1 MTRVYRGPVIDPHHH
16 LWDLSLDRH
25 PWLTRRPAEAEDM
38 VYGSPAAIRRDY
50 GVADYLRDAAGENIV
65 ATVHIEAGWE
75 DGHPLEESHWL
86 DGLDRTSGV
95 ARRCVARVPLDAPDA
110 GTMVAAEAAMERV
123 VGIRDIVS
131 WHDDPAKSF
140 AHRSDLMDDRAWRDG
155 LAAVAKHGLVFD
167 LMLYPWQMDAA
178 ARLVADFPDLQ
189 FVLEH
194 AGSPADRSPDGMERW
209 RKGVVSLARLDNI
222 AVKISDL
229 VAYDQDWTFDS
240 LTPVVFHCVDC
251 FGPERS
257 MFGSDFPVAGLHA
270 DFGEIYGVF
279 RAAAAAYGD
288 DAQRALFFGTANR
301 IYRLGLCHAATP
313 DDFVED

>member
-25 PWLTRRPAEAEDM
+25 PWLTRRPTEAEDM

-50 GVADYLRDAAGENIV
+50 GVADYLCDAAGENIV

-110 GTMVAAEAAMERV
+110 GAMVAAEAAMERV

-155 LAAVAKHGLVFD
+155 LAAVARHGLVFD

-178 ARLVADFPDLQ
+178 ARLVNDFPDLQ

-194 AGSPADRSPDGMERW
+194 AGSPADRSSDGMDRW
-209 RKGVVSLARLDNI
+209 RKGVASLARFDNI

-240 LTPVVFHCVDC
+240 LAPVIRHCVGC

-270 DFGEIYGVF
+270 SFGEVYDVF

-288 DAQRALFFGTANR
+288 DAQRALFFDTANR
-301 IYRLGLCHAATP
+301 LYRVGLSHAATP
-313 DDFVED
+313 DDFVEE